1 MAEPKLLHQGEV
13 MDAADDPRAELKQ
26 QQIETLDRK
35 IREKRAE
42 LADMEAAA
50 KSIASRL
57 YNAHLALLAFFE
69 VYETPATGGAAP
81 MTMPAAADT
90 LLPHDVTKWNAWK
103 QRLSGPTGRI
113 IDALLVQPLTATQ
126 IATQARIHSTN
137 VSKYM
142 APLKANGLLEQ
153 DGSRWG
159 LKRL

>member
-1 MAEPKLLHQGEV
+1 MVEPKLLHQGEV
-13 MDAADDPRAELKQ
+13 MDAVDDPRAELKQ

-42 LADMEAAA
+42 LTDMESAA

-57 YNAHLALLAFFE
+57 YSAYLALQAFFE
-69 VYETPATGGAAP
+69 VYDTPATGAGP
-81 MTMPAAADT
+81 THSAAADT
-90 LLPHDVTKWNAWK
+90 LLPHDAVKWNAWK
-103 QRLSGPTGRI
+103 QRLSEPTGRI

-142 APLKANGLLEQ
+142 APLKNNGLLEQ
-153 DGSRWG
+153 DGSRWR